1 MAEKTRY
8 TDEELA
14 EFKQIILDKLELAR
28 RDYQHASKSL
38 SKVCKLHSSAL
49 KIRLMVSA
57 ALQANSYLRNVY
69 AQYPTPL

>member
-28 RDYQHASKSL
+28 RLSADDGHAHKS
-38 SKVCKLHSSAL
+38 
-49 KIRLMVSA
+49 
-57 ALQANSYLRNVY
+57 
-69 AQYPTPL
+69 